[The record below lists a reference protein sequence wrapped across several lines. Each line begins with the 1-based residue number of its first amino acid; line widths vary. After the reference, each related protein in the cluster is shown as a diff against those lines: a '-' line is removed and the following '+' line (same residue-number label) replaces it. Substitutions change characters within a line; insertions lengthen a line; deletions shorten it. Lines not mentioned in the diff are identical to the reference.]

1 VNYAASPADI
11 GFKNVGPGKY
21 DIGLQF
27 MVFVYDAYG
36 VLVNSTGNTIR
47 ATVTPA
53 NVKAMMETGLQFHQT
68 VSVPSKGEY
77 FLRIGIHDLLMDRVG
92 AVEVPVSAVKNLAV
106 VEIPKP
112 KPAPPTMTD
121 LPK

>member
-1 VNYAASPADI
+1 
-11 GFKNVGPGKY
+11 
-21 DIGLQF
+21 
-27 MVFVYDAYG
+27 
-36 VLVNSTGNTIR
+36 
-47 ATVTPA
+47 
-53 NVKAMMETGLQFHQT
+53 MMETGLQFHQA
-68 VSVPSKGEY
+68 VSVPAKGEY
-77 FLRIGIHDLLMDRVG
+77 FLRIGLHDLLVDHVG